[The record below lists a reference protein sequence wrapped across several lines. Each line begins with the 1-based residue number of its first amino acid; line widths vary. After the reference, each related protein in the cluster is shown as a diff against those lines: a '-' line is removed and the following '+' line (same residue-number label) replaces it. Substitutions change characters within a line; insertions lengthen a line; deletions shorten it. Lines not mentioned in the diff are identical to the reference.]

1 MLSKNSI
8 SHFERETKDNLQS
21 QTIMRFVQLK
31 VRQQTLKHRVP
42 HFPGLVDSQF
52 LAA

>member
-1 MLSKNSI
+1 MLPKNSEFGI
-8 SHFERETKDNLQS
+8 ETKDNLQS
-21 QTIMRFVQLK
+21 QTIMRFVKLK
-31 VRQQTLKHRVP
+31 VKQQTLKHSVP

>member
-1 MLSKNSI
+1 MLSKNSVT
-8 SHFERETKDNLQS
+8 HFERETKDNLQS
-21 QTIMRFVQLK
+21 QTMKFVQLK
-31 VRQQTLKHRVP
+31 VKQLTLKRRVP